1 MLQPAKC
8 NGKYDTSA
16 VRWITEYQRKCAI
29 FIDTL
34 RRLRQMGTWGLA
46 YSDAHLVNY
55 RAGSQQT

>member
-16 VRWITEYQRKCAI
+16 VRWITEYQRKCTI

-34 RRLRQMGTWGLA
+34 RQMGARGLA